1 MLHLR
6 IRNVT
11 IPITRF
17 NYLAFTEK
25 NMTDKNKQDIYTL
38 EQNLIEELNDNKE
51 EILEATYPEDL
62 VNDYANSW
70 VPIYNYDLL
79 SVAQSDLT
87 LGYTHESDIGEGDV
101 YQQLTWSI
109 HERLM
114 SVGYQWL
121 NNQVEV
127 VQ

>member
-1 MLHLR
+1 
-6 IRNVT
+6 
-11 IPITRF
+11 
-17 NYLAFTEK
+17 
-25 NMTDKNKQDIYTL
+25 MTDTNKQDIYTL

-51 EILEATYPEDL
+51 EIFESTYPEDL
-62 VNDYANSW
+62 INEYAYSW

-79 SVAQSDLT
+79 KVAQSDLT
-87 LGYTHESDIGEGDV
+87 LGYTHDSDIGEGDV

-114 SVGYQWL
+114 NVGYQWL

-127 VQ
+127 A

>member
-1 MLHLR
+1 
-6 IRNVT
+6 
-11 IPITRF
+11 
-17 NYLAFTEK
+17 
-25 NMTDKNKQDIYTL
+25 MTDKNKQNIYTL

-51 EILEATYPEDL
+51 DILANSSPED
-62 VNDYANSW
+62 VVSEYADSW
-70 VPIYNYDLL
+70 VPVYNYDLL
-79 SVAQSDLT
+79 EVAQSDLT

-127 VQ
+127 A